1 MTRTAPDSYTYVYAS
16 LERTGLG
23 NMLFPWARALAISD
37 ATGATLLPARWRK
50 LRLGPWLRREPD
62 KRQYQ
67 KLFRRPSASGVV
79 ARSGALLRATLWDEQ
94 GQRIRGGSRT
104 NVLVVKGMDD
114 FFDPLVAVRLLIR
127 QTLFDKARPGV
138 LTQPEHERYV
148 AMHVRLGDFARPRPP
163 ATAPSRNLSTPLEWF
178 EAAATRIA
186 SVGTLGSIVV
196 CSDGTD
202 DELRP
207 LLALP
212 GVSRSTS
219 TNALNDLRV
228 LSRASLIVGS
238 SSTFSAWGA
247 FLGDVPL
254 YVAPGANHYLQGNPR
269 VFEVDDWSQT
279 DTLSTG

>member
-1 MTRTAPDSYTYVYAS
+1 
-16 LERTGLG
+16 
-23 NMLFPWARALAISD
+23 MLFPWARALAISD
-37 ATGATLLPARWRK
+37 ATGARLLHERWRK

-67 KLFRRPSASGVV
+67 RLFCRSTVGDVL
-79 ARSGALLRATLWDEQ
+79 ARSSALVGATLWDEQ
-94 GQRIRGGSRT
+94 GHRIKRGSSGI
-104 NVLVVKGMDD
+104 NVLVVKGMGE
-114 FFDPLVAVRLLIR
+114 FFNPLVAVRPLIR
-127 QTLFDKARPGV
+127 QAIFDEARPGV

-148 AMHVRLGDFARPRPP
+148 AMHVRRGDFARAQQSSTR
-163 ATAPSRNLSTPLEWF
+163 PSRNFSTPLEWF
-178 EAAATRIA
+178 VSAATRVA
-186 SVGTLGSIVV
+186 NERPLVPIVV

-212 GVSRSTS
+212 GVSRSAS
-219 TNALNDLRV
+219 ANALNDLHV

-254 YVAPGANHYLQGNPR
+254 YVTPGANHYLQGNPR

-279 DTLSTG
+279 EMLSAD